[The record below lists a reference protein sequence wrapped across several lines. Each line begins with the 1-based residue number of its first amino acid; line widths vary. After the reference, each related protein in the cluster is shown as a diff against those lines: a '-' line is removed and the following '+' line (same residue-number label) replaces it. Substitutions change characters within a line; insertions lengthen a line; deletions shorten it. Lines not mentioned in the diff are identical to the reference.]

1 MERQIMYA
9 NGESL
14 YHVTA
19 LSNFARGFDKY
30 TRQYR
35 KSLIPESRYPLES
48 YLLPETDLAFGI
60 AKASRLRDKLAI
72 HGDGLVVLQAGV
84 PRSNVRPNQRNG
96 VGLVWPSPDLPI
108 DSVYEVGSNGT
119 LGPCLGIEEAMAKS
133 LSLHSDA
140 FVPYA
145 ALRPRSVSF
154 LPIARG
160 CQAACPFCFSET
172 SVSAEQKQGGLDLAA
187 VRQWAALAQAQGARR
202 AVITGGGEPT
212 LMPWERTLGLIRACK
227 EHFNK
232 IVLITNGVRLAAL
245 PVAEAFNRL
254 HELGNAGLSVLAVSR
269 HHQEERINSELM
281 KLETGTPALLE
292 TASKVCKVL
301 PQLRMRL
308 ICVLQRGGVAS
319 VTDVYNYIDWA
330 CSLGVGEIC
339 FKELYVATS
348 EESVYFSRA
357 ANTWS
362 AKNQVP
368 LKVVH
373 DWAFENRFEVS
384 DRLPWGSPVFN
395 GVVGGKPI
403 RVAAYTEPSL
413 FWERSHG
420 MARSWNVMSDGSC
433 LASLEDRASDVTA
446 LASWRASN

>member
-1 MERQIMYA
+1 MYTV
-9 NGESL
+9 GESL

-48 YLLPETDLAFGI
+48 YLLSAADLSVGV
-60 AKASRLRDKLAI
+60 AKASRLRDKLGI
-72 HGDGLVVLQAGV
+72 RGDGLVVLEAGV
-84 PRSNVRPNQRNG
+84 PRSNVRPNSRNG
-96 VGLVWPSPDLPI
+96 IGLVWPSPDLPI
-108 DSVYEVGSNGT
+108 AGVYEIGPDGK
-119 LGPCLGIEEAMAKS
+119 LGPDLGIETAMAKS
-133 LSLHSDA
+133 LALHSDS

-145 ALRPRSVSF
+145 ALQPRSVSF

-160 CQAACPFCFSET
+160 CQAACPFCFSEA
-172 SVSAEQKQGGLDLAA
+172 SVSAEQKQGGLHPEAI
-187 VRQWAALAQAQGARR
+187 RRWAALAQSKGAQR

-212 LMPWERTLGLIRACK
+212 LMRWEQTLGLIRACK
-227 EHFNK
+227 EHYNK
-232 IVLITNGVRLAAL
+232 VVLITNGVRLASL
-245 PVAEAFNRL
+245 PVSKSAGHL
-254 HELGNAGLSVLAVSR
+254 HELAKAGLSVLAVSR
-269 HHQEERINSELM
+269 HHHEESINTGLM
-281 KLETGTPALLE
+281 RLETRTAALLE
-292 TASKVCKVL
+292 TASNVCNML
-301 PQLRMRL
+301 PQLRIRL

-319 VTDVYNYIDWA
+319 VTDVYDYVRWA
-330 CSLGVGEIC
+330 SGLGVIEIC

-357 ANTWS
+357 ANQWS
-362 AKNQVP
+362 ARNQVP
-368 LKVVH
+368 LRVVH
-373 DWAFENRFEVS
+373 DWARENCFEVS

-395 GVVGGKPI
+395 GVVEGKPI

-446 LASWRASN
+446 LAGWRAAH